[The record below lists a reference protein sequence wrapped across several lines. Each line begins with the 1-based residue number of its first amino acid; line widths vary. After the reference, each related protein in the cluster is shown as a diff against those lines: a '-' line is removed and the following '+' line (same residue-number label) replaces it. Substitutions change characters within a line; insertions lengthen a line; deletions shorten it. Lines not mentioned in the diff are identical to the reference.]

1 MEAPGASLWVQM
13 PRHPLLD
20 VCLRKHIHQLA
31 LRAAVWPVDGIGA
44 ILSTRMPVLVKHS
57 VSCSTEGYENLLSP
71 SDMTHIKSDT
81 LTSKHS
87 ELKDRLRS
95 INQGLDRLRKVSHQG
110 YGSTTG
116 KPWGQVHGPRST

>member
-1 MEAPGASLWVQM
+1 MAPGMA
-13 PRHPLLD
+13 
-20 VCLRKHIHQLA
+20 
-31 LRAAVWPVDGIGA
+31 
-44 ILSTRMPVLVKHS
+44 VLVKHS
-57 VSCSTEGYENLLSP
+57 VSCPTEGYENLLSP

-81 LTSKHS
+81 LASKHS

-110 YGSTTG
+110 YGPATG